1 MNFLKFLKN
10 TKGQAIVESI
20 IALSVLTVGFLSLIA
35 LMSNAIGLSKV
46 NSEYYVA
53 TYLAAEGIEVV
64 KNIIDTNVMT
74 SGISWNQ
81 YLNDGLYEVEYNTQG
96 NELSNKKI
104 TNLNQSKPLS
114 LHSDGNSKIYDYS
127 PGEPTPFRR
136 VIEIRSITTNSND
149 PINHIKVKST
159 VFWTSRGGAQFQV
172 DLEDHFYNSF

>member
-1 MNFLKFLKN
+1 MNFLKN

-64 KNIIDTNVMT
+64 KNIIDTNVIVK
-74 SGISWNQ
+74 SPSWNNG
-81 YLNDGLYEVEYNTQG
+81 LAIDGTYEVEYNSPSLLPNQ
-96 NELSNKKI
+96 NRY
-104 TNLNQSKPLS
+104 LNFDFNP
-114 LHSDGNSKIYDYS
+114 NNRTYNYS
-127 PGEPTPFRR
+127 TGERTPFRR
-136 VIEIRSITTNSND
+136 VIRIDNINS
-149 PINHIKVKST
+149 NHIKVKST

-172 DLEDHFYNSF
+172 DLENHFYNSF

>member
-1 MNFLKFLKN
+1 MNFLKN

-20 IALSVLTVGFLSLIA
+20 IALSVLTIGFLSLIA

-104 TNLNQSKPLS
+104 TNKPLN

-136 VIEIRSITTNSND
+136 VIRIDNINS
-149 PINHIKVKST
+149 NHIKVKST

>member
-1 MNFLKFLKN
+1 MNFLKN

-64 KNIIDTNVMT
+64 KNIIDTNV
-74 SGISWNQ
+74 IARKSW
-81 YLNDGLYEVEYNTQG
+81 NDGLATDGDYEVEYNSSSLLPNQ
-96 NELSNKKI
+96 NRYLNFDFNPNNK
-104 TNLNQSKPLS
+104 TYN
-114 LHSDGNSKIYDYS
+114 YS
-127 PGEPTPFRR
+127 AGERTPFKR
-136 VIEIRSITTNSND
+136 VIRIDNINS
-149 PINHIKVKST
+149 NHIKVKST

>member
-1 MNFLKFLKN
+1 MNFLKN
-10 TKGQAIVESI
+10 IKGQAIVESI
-20 IALSVLTVGFLSLIA
+20 IALSVLTIGFLSLIA

-64 KNIIDTNVMT
+64 KNIIDTNVIT

-96 NELSNKKI
+96 SELSSKKI
-104 TNLNQSKPLS
+104 NDPRVSRYLNFDL
-114 LHSDGNSKIYDYS
+114 NNKIYNYS
-127 PGEPTPFRR
+127 TGVRTPFKR
-136 VIEIRSITTNSND
+136 VIEIKNITINPND
-149 PINHIKVKST
+149 PINHIRVKST

>member
-1 MNFLKFLKN
+1 MNFLKN

-96 NELSNKKI
+96 SELSSKKI
-104 TNLNQSKPLS
+104 NDPRVSRYLNFDFNP
-114 LHSDGNSKIYDYS
+114 NNRTYNYS
-127 PGEPTPFRR
+127 TGERTPFRR
-136 VIEIRSITTNSND
+136 VIRIDNINS
-149 PINHIKVKST
+149 NHIKVKST